1 MVLLSDK
8 GHPIDLTNRA
18 GVTTDLPLRLGHASP
33 FALSRGK
40 IVQIAEKL
48 CPVDWEIDREA
59 ERQVSCVIRE
69 FQEEW
74 FAYDELVSDWN
85 SGSQL
90 DRSLSA
96 FVTFT
101 VAWVEEL
108 TRLVPTE

>member
-1 MVLLSDK
+1 MSLVSCRCTENQPSSK
-8 GHPIDLTNRA
+8 SKPHPDLW
-18 GVTTDLPLRLGHASP
+18 
-33 FALSRGK
+33 K
-40 IVQIAEKL
+40 
-48 CPVDWEIDREA
+48 IDREA

-96 FVTFT
+96 FVPFT

-108 TRLVPTE
+108 TRLVPTR